1 MGIQKIM
8 FYEKATLGE
17 VRKKVRVGF
26 EDRAA
31 LEP

>member
-8 FYEKATLGE
+8 FYGKATLGE
-17 VRKKVRVGF
+17 VRKKARVGF